1 MVQRVNVSI
10 PNVLFERLQKHKEN
24 MNVSQICQNALTE
37 AIKMEEIKELN
48 APNRKD
54 RIAKLKKQKEAS
66 DNTSRKQGFDAGVET
81 ANEDT
86 VDYEF
91 FMFVEKTSKS
101 QLSEDIDAL
110 GQIHDHLEEK
120 IISLRDDP
128 TFNENMYVK
137 GWIEGVMSIWEDLK
151 NEMESEQS

>member
-10 PNVLFERLQKHKEN
+10 PDVLFERLQKHKEN

-86 VDYEF
+86 TSYDF
-91 FMFVEKTSKS
+91 FMFIEKTSKS
-101 QLSEDIDAL
+101 QLNEDLSEVHDYLEEDINN
-110 GQIHDHLEEK
+110 
-120 IISLRDDP
+120 LRNDP